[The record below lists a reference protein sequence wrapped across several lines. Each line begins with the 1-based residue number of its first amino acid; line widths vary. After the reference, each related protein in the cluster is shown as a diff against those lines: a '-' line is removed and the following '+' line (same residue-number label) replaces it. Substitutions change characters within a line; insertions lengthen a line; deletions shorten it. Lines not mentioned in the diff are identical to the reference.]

1 MIKGEVVKIARL
13 ISGPEIAKDI
23 KAEVAEEVSEIVR
36 LKGVR
41 PGLTVVLVG
50 NDPAS
55 KVYVRNKQL
64 GCDEV
69 GFKSEAIRM
78 DENVST
84 EDILKKVDRLNYD
97 LNVHGILV
105 QLPLPPQVDKNRVL
119 EAIFPEKDV
128 DGFHPMSMGRLV
140 AQQDC
145 LVPATPSGII
155 EMLKRKDIKIQG
167 KEAVIVGR
175 SVIVGRPMALLLIN
189 ESATVTICHTKTRDM
204 AAHTRNAEILIVSA
218 GRPNLIGGDM
228 VSEGTVVID
237 VGINRILKDQADP
250 ELLKWRKED
259 FKKKGT
265 TLIGD
270 VNFLEVEPKASYIT
284 PVPGGVGPMTIA
296 MLLKNTLKAA
306 KMQLG
311 LKL

>member
-1 MIKGEVVKIARL
+1 VKQVIKIAKL

-41 PGLTVVLVG
+41 PGLSVILVG
-50 NDPAS
+50 DDPAS

-64 GCDEV
+64 GCEQV

-78 DENVST
+78 DESVTT
-84 EDILKKVDRLNYD
+84 EDLLKKIDNLNYD
-97 LNVHGILV
+97 INVHGILV

-119 EAIFPEKDV
+119 ESIFPEKDV
-128 DGFHPMSMGRLV
+128 DGFHPMSMGKLV

-155 EMLKRKDIKIQG
+155 EMLKRKNIEIKG

-175 SVIVGRPMALLLIN
+175 SVIVGRPIALLLIN
-189 ESATVTICHTKTRDM
+189 ESATVTVCHTKTRDM
-204 AAHTRNAEILIVSA
+204 GAHTRNAEILIVSA

-250 ELLKWRKED
+250 EILKWRKDD
-259 FKKKGT
+259 FEKKGA